1 LKQRSRRIL
10 IGVILVLLPLWALGD
25 PPLYSAKEIHGQIVD
40 EETGQPLEGVVVVA
54 EWKLYSQGI
63 GHGGHS
69 GTINTIEVLSDKEGK
84 YFIPAWGPRP
94 RPPFAYLDHLDPELK
109 IFKSDYYPK
118 DLSNEVLGSANR
130 NRSMVRS
137 SDWDGKVIKLQRFRG
152 DWMDYADKIDFVW
165 APGGGHC
172 LRTCPLLVLALDAED
187 KRIKAMAPKKPV
199 IPTIV
204 NIDNLQQ
211 GDREFLRR
219 IQNEQTKK

>member
-1 LKQRSRRIL
+1 MRPRSRRIL
-10 IGVILVLLPLWALGD
+10 IALSLVLLPLWVLGD
-25 PPLYSAKEIHGQIVD
+25 PPVYFAKEIHGQIVD
-40 EETGQPLEGVVVVA
+40 DETGQPLEGVVVVA
-54 EWKLYSQGI
+54 EWRLFSPGI
-63 GHGGHS
+63 GHRVQS
-69 GTINTIEVLSDKEGK
+69 GTINTLEVLSDKEGK

-118 DLSNEVLGSANR
+118 DLSNKVLSSANR

-137 SDWDGKVIKLQRFRG
+137 SDLDGKGIKLQRFRG
-152 DWMDYADKIDFVW
+152 DWMDYYYKISSLW
-165 APGGGHC
+165 ARDGDC
-172 LRTCPLLVLALDAED
+172 LRSCPLLVLSLEAED
-187 KRIKAMAPKKPV
+187 KRIKAMAPKTPF

-219 IQNEQTKK
+219 IQNDQTKK